1 MEKCGIKLMIIRNE
15 KNKLEIWLKIHHI
28 QDKLGVKNMSDLV
41 IKEIEGI
48 YNEKRNNITT
58 QEKQK

>member
-15 KNKLEIWLKIHHI
+15 KNKLEIWLKIHDI